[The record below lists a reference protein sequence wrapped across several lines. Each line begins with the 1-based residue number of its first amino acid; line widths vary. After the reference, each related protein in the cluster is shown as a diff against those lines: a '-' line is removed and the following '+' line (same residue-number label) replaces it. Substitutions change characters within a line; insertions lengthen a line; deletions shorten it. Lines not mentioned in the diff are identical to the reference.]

1 MKHVISDTAYVIYHE
16 DFRQEF
22 IIRQI
27 PDEEDITR
35 WIDIQA
41 HTNITTA
48 FDSFRDDL
56 SGAHFSMAENNSG
69 GNIFQHIKR
78 LNLNLAI
85 DVPRSYIE
93 MIYDVAI

>member
-69 GNIFQHIKR
+69 GNIFQHIKIAFPHLHR
-78 LNLNLAI
+78 TIRKIILAFGF
-85 DVPRSYIE
+85 
-93 MIYDVAI
+93 